1 MRLTRCRDKRI
12 QFSAVLG
19 LAFCVSGTAVAQS
32 PTLLTDTSSECDIFK
47 AISRAIPAECQDGY
61 KADEPLTRSLVRKN
75 QKTAPP
81 PPVIQE
87 TPSNG
92 FVAAMTVQFAYDSAE
107 LTGQAKAVLDKL
119 ANVFNNEL
127 MYDIPFAIEGHADQ
141 QGSPEYNHQLSIK
154 RAAAVRDYLVGMQG
168 VDPNRF
174 EVSGYGSA
182 RLLDA
187 DNPYSAINR
196 RVEFRNL
203 GG

>member
-1 MRLTRCRDKRI
+1 MRLTRQLIRQIRI
-12 QFSAVLG
+12 PALLIFVFSFSEIAI
-19 LAFCVSGTAVAQS
+19 AQS
-32 PTLLTDTSSECDIFK
+32 PILLNDTSSECDIFK
-47 AISRAIPAECQDGY
+47 AISRAIPAECQEGY
-61 KADEPLTRSLVRKN
+61 KANEPLTRSLVRKN
-75 QKTAPP
+75 QKVAPL

-107 LTGQAKAVLDKL
+107 LTIQAKTILDKL
-119 ANVFNNEL
+119 AKVLNNDL

-141 QGSPEYNHQLSIK
+141 QGSPQYNQQLSLE
-154 RAAAVRDYLVGMQG
+154 RAAAVRDYLVDVQG
-168 VDPNRF
+168 VEPKRF